1 MNMKS
6 WLANLPASRK
16 PMPILS
22 FPSSQLLGVSVYDLT
37 HSAHLQ
43 SEGMKK
49 IAERTD
55 AAAAVSMMDLSVEA
69 EAFGCEI
76 IAAENEI
83 PTVIGALITDQEEAE
98 ALEIPPVGAARTG
111 IYIKAAQGAKQML
124 QDRPVLAG
132 IIGPFSLAGRLMD
145 VSEALVNCIAEPD
158 LVHTALKKTTAFLI
172 EYAKAYK
179 AAGIDGIVMA
189 EPLSGLL
196 SPELEAEF
204 SAPYVSE
211 IISAVQDDEFIVIY
225 HNCGPNTPHMTQ
237 SISNNGASAF
247 HFGDAVDLSLML
259 EKMPKDKPV
268 CGNISPSAE
277 FLNGTPKS
285 IYSATSQLL
294 EKCGKYENFVLSSGC
309 DIPPA
314 SSWDNI
320 DAFFKAAADFN
331 KK

>member
-1 MNMKS
+1 
-6 WLANLPASRK
+6 
-16 PMPILS
+16 
-22 FPSSQLLGVSVYDLT
+22 
-37 HSAHLQ
+37 
-43 SEGMKK
+43 
-49 IAERTD
+49 
-55 AAAAVSMMDLSVEA
+55 
-69 EAFGCEI
+69 
-76 IAAENEI
+76 
-83 PTVIGALITDQEEAE
+83 
-98 ALEIPPVGAARTG
+98 
-111 IYIKAAQGAKQML
+111 
-124 QDRPVLAG
+124 
-132 IIGPFSLAGRLMD
+132 
-145 VSEALVNCIAEPD
+145 
-158 LVHTALKKTTAFLI
+158 
-172 EYAKAYK
+172 
-179 AAGIDGIVMA
+179 
-189 EPLSGLL
+189 
-196 SPELEAEF
+196 
-204 SAPYVSE
+204 
-211 IISAVQDDEFIVIY
+211 
-225 HNCGPNTPHMTQ
+225 MTQ